1 MGAEPFPFPH
11 YWFKFEECLLKLS
24 KRRCASGWSP
34 TDRRPTDIFLIHSFL
49 GSKIPLKA
57 ALELP
62 PPLAPD
68 GLGMA
73 PDFLLPAA
81 PDGRGSA
88 PEFFFEAVAMGN
100 PTVEAASESLF

>member
-1 MGAEPFPFPH
+1 MFT
-11 YWFKFEECLLKLS
+11 KTFEK
-24 KRRCASGWSP
+24 KIRSGWLL
-34 TDRRPTDIFLIHSFL
+34 TDRRPIDIFLIHSFL